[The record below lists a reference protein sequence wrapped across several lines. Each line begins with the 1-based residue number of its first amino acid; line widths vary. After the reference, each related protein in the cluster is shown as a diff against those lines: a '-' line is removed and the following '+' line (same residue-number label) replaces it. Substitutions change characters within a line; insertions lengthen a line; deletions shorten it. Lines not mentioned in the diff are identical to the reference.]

1 MSNERVVG
9 GAWLEEE
16 SALMRET
23 RREASCREGKTRRPL
38 LIKCVYVTSGSVLSA
53 IGRGRQGGMTNN
65 ISKQSAAT

>member
-1 MSNERVVG
+1 
-9 GAWLEEE
+9 
-16 SALMRET
+16 MRET

>member
-1 MSNERVVG
+1 MARGGISFDERNN
-9 GAWLEEE
+9 A
-16 SALMRET
+16 